1 MSIFDIFT
9 KNARKMRIVR
19 NGNQSLRSI
28 SMPVG
33 AITDDV
39 KALAQRMTVTMKEN
53 DVPGVGL
60 AAPQVGVNLRLIV
73 VDTRPDGKSSRKK
86 PPTSPGEMM
95 LNPLMP
101 VALVNPEI
109 ISSSKET
116 ECACEGC
123 LSLPGVEGEV
133 TRPKKVLLKAQL
145 ISGEQVMLECDGLLA
160 RCLQHEI
167 DHLNGILFIDRAS
180 EEDRQVAKPIMDEM
194 AKEEARLAGK

>member
-1 MSIFDIFT
+1 
-9 KNARKMRIVR
+9 
-19 NGNQSLRSI
+19 
-28 SMPVG
+28 MPVG
-33 AITDDV
+33 TINDDV

-109 ISSSKET
+109 ITTGHLAHQASHDTPDDKPMKKSQSFRRSIRSCNGLLPVSSST
-116 ECACEGC
+116 PQGMWFVTTPDPVT
-123 LSLPGVEGEV
+123 LSLSIQMI
-133 TRPKKVLLKAQL
+133 RY
-145 ISGEQVMLECDGLLA
+145 
-160 RCLQHEI
+160 
-167 DHLNGILFIDRAS
+167 
-180 EEDRQVAKPIMDEM
+180 PIFF
-194 AKEEARLAGK
+194 R

>member
-28 SMPVG
+28 SMPIG
-33 AITDDV
+33 AINDEV
-39 KALAQRMTVTMKEN
+39 KSLAQRMTVTMKEN

-73 VDTRPDGKSSRKK
+73 VDTRPDGKNARKK

-145 ISGEQVMLECDGLLA
+145 LTGEQVMLECSGLLA

-194 AKEEARLAGK
+194 AKEEAKLAGK